1 MKLTKIRSARLAS
14 FSVTLILFACN
25 HSSSKLSHKLGELTW
40 SPDSFQW
47 AGISKEDFLREQ
59 LIRRGGSVK
68 ELSSPASVSA
78 ELNRIALAIDKKARE
93 IYPNQLLNTPTPEV
107 IVVDDD
113 GVFAEALSASICVD
127 SGSKKEGART
137 EVPYL
142 RIDPSG
148 WLSEENPKFVC
159 PKTSAQLSD
168 LSALIRTFNQNV
180 DPSCMV
186 QDVAGVLSIPKTC
199 EAVDFNAK
207 KIVYEA
213 SAPFIKITAGLVKK
227 ISEAEMYGILAHE
240 IAHYYRSHS
249 FWEHSNRF
257 GFFYFRD
264 HGKLRERPT
273 ADLEGKAKLLAEDL
287 AKVVYMRLI
296 AKQFPEE
303 NFPGTLAVFLSDP
316 DTQNRLAAYPGCETF
331 AAKENDEV
339 RLDISRFI
347 LSGSKLG
354 VESIAFYRDLS
365 DKFEACLKRN
375 SPFSPEIKDSLTRA
389 ISLIFES
396 RELPFSF
403 SGFDEL
409 KAHYVAS
416 YEEKINLRSALLE
429 RAREEG
435 LSWYTTEQEAD
446 EMSLELLNLLGIS
459 PKVSG
464 KALYSVSNSRDSRDL
479 NGLSEDQCLILQEN
493 GWKIEGRN
501 LNLFYGDLN
510 DPHHSTCFRQWN
522 IASEVEAHQYQ
533 GPFTFSSALTWQT
546 MQEDLSK
553 VVLASAN
560 GQLRRG
566 HAFMGPAISGSA
578 LTRPSVLSC
587 GYAQYPRFGT
597 IPRFKSR

>member
-1 MKLTKIRSARLAS
+1 MKRAKIRSIFLAS
-14 FSVTLILFACN
+14 LSVTLFSVACN
-25 HSSSKLSHKLGELTW
+25 HSSSKLSHKLGDLTW
-40 SPDSFQW
+40 STDSFQW

-59 LIRRGGSVK
+59 LARRGGFVK

-78 ELNRIALAIDKKARE
+78 ELNRIALTIDKKARE
-93 IYPNQLLNTPTPEV
+93 TYPNQLLNTPPPEV

-113 GVFAEALSASICVD
+113 GVFAEAVSASICVD
-127 SGSKKEGART
+127 SASKKEGATT
-137 EVPYL
+137 EVPFL

-159 PKTSAQLSD
+159 PKVSARLSD
-168 LSALIRTFNQNV
+168 LSPLIRAFNQNV

-186 QDVAGVLSIPKTC
+186 QEVAGVLSISKTC
-199 EAVDFNAK
+199 ESVDFNSK
-207 KIVYEA
+207 KIVYET

-227 ISEAEMYGILAHE
+227 VSEAEMYGILAHE

-249 FWEHSNRF
+249 FWEHSHRF

-264 HGKLRERPT
+264 RDKLRERPT
-273 ADLEGKAKLLAEDL
+273 ADLDGKAKLLSQDL
-287 AKVVYMRLI
+287 AKVVYMRLV

-303 NFPGTLAVFLSDP
+303 NFPGVLAVFLSDP
-316 DTQNRLAAYPGCETF
+316 DTQKRLAAYPGCELF
-331 AAKENDEV
+331 AVKENNEV
-339 RLDISRFI
+339 RLDLSRFI

-354 VESIAFYRDLS
+354 DDSIAFYRDLS
-365 DKFEACLKRN
+365 DKFEACLKQN
-375 SPFSPEIKDSLTRA
+375 SPFGPDLKDSLTRA
-389 ISLIFES
+389 VSLIFET

-409 KAHYVAS
+409 KTHYLTS
-416 YEEKINLRSALLE
+416 YEGKINLRSSLLE

-446 EMSLELLNLLGIS
+446 EMSLELLSLLGIN
-459 PKVSG
+459 PMVSG

-493 GWKIEGRN
+493 GWKIDGRH

-522 IASEVEAHQYQ
+522 IASEVEAHQYV
-533 GPFTFSSALTWQT
+533 GPFTFSSAVTWQV
-546 MQEDLSK
+546 MQQDLSK

-560 GQLRRG
+560 SKVRRG
-566 HAFMGPAISGSA
+566 HAFSA
-578 LTRPSVLSC
+578 PSVVSC
-587 GYAQYPRFGT
+587 GYAQYPRLRH
-597 IPRFKSR
+597 IPKLRSK